1 MDRNTRRDRN
11 KTEDIVA
18 LDGVAALGQLILY
31 VVDLLVDNERI
42 RAAGSGCLLLL
53 RSLQLLLLALG
64 LGSRHTTLLLGLTRE
79 PLLQYLLD
87 REEVNLLQGN
97 HRIYLT
103 ARANLQHLAQIG
115 HSLVDGN
122 RDFPVLELALQLLT
136 TDAGVLHL
144 LVA

>member
-31 VVDLLVDNERI
+31 VVDLLIDNERI

-87 REEVNLLQGN
+87 REEVNLLQGD

-103 ARANLQHLAQIG
+103 TCANLQHLAQIG
-115 HSLVDGN
+115 HGLVDGN